1 MSGVT
6 LDELLKE
13 LGTAPFQLDNK
24 CTREQIQNVPF
35 FLESWQKG
43 ATHLGLSMVEVEEV
57 EKDGT
62 EEREKSRM
70 PSSPSKQNTGC

>member
-1 MSGVT
+1 VHGDIICQVT
-6 LDELLKE
+6 K
-13 LGTAPFQLDNK
+13 GGGYSSQLDDEW
-24 CTREQIQNVPF
+24 TREQIQDIAL

-43 ATHLGLSMVEVEEV
+43 ATHLGFSMVEVEEV

-62 EEREKSRM
+62 EEREKSRV